1 MHSVNIRVHSVV
13 APITNSSTEIFVE
26 ATENTITNVKKLIN
40 ALLSLG
46 GSDKKCDDLFDI
58 KLDPKNEDYDP
69 DYPADGYPEVHL
81 KVISK
86 VVDQD
91 AEITASLLTKL
102 TSLFEIKAVY
112 NG

>member
-26 ATENTITNVKKLIN
+26 ATENTIENVKKLIN

-58 KLDPKNEDYDP
+58 KLHVNKHPFDIC
-69 DYPADGYPEVHL
+69 L
-81 KVISK
+81 IS
-86 VVDQD
+86 V
-91 AEITASLLTKL
+91 
-102 TSLFEIKAVY
+102 
-112 NG
+112 